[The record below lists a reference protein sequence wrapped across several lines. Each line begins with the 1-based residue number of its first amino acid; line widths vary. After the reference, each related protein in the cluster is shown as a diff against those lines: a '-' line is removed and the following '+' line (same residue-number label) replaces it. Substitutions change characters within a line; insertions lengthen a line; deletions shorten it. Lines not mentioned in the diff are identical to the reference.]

1 MTDITAIP
9 NSLPPEEVEK
19 INETIS
25 AFERHS
31 DGKELQTVIYAGAYF
46 LWAMIHENVEPQYR
60 ATALE
65 IVADILFP
73 DEEGVGT
80 S

>member
-9 NSLPPEEVEK
+9 NNLPDEEVDK
-19 INETIS
+19 INEVIS
-25 AFERHS
+25 AFERFS
-31 DGKELQTVIYAGAYF
+31 DGKELQTIIYAGAYF
-46 LWAMIHENVEPQYR
+46 LWAMIHEVEPQYR
-60 ATALE
+60 AAAME
-65 IVADILFP
+65 DVADILFP